1 MVRSPA
7 EAEMRGM
14 RTYILGAWLCAA
26 FLFAGLRSCAEPLP
40 VPQDDS
46 SQDAVAQIVGHSLT
60 SDGAMKFLETL
71 TDTIGGRITGSAG
84 SREAA
89 ELILK
94 TMKDAG
100 YENAHMEEYQLTSTW
115 QHGATTGEVIGPTR
129 RPLVI
134 GSYGWTPGTPGPI
147 EVGVSDYGSAAGEHL
162 TDLNK
167 LKGTAVI

>member
-46 SQDAVAQIVGHSLT
+46 SQDAVARIVGHSLT

-89 ELILK
+89 DLILK
-94 TMKDAG
+94 TMKNAG
-100 YENAHMEEYQLTSTW
+100 TDRS
-115 QHGATTGEVIGPTR
+115 
-129 RPLVI
+129 
-134 GSYGWTPGTPGPI
+134 GSKRLRLGRGRAPDRSKQAERDRSDCGLA
-147 EVGVSDYGSAAGEHL
+147 EQRFVDGVCGN
-162 TDLNK
+162 T
-167 LKGTAVI
+167 